1 MKIPKGQNHSSSP
14 TLDALLHDLRKAQRT
29 FREQLAQSG
38 LEPNKENPAKEIYQ
52 QIAKFYPDFYPKLK
66 EIEINEAIELLKTEG
81 YKVLKKV
88 ETVEYEE
95 T

>member
-1 MKIPKGQNHSSSP
+1 MKEEIPLESP
-14 TLDALLHDLRKAQRT
+14 NPKLNELIDELRSAQRT

-38 LEPNKENPAKEIYQ
+38 LQSNTVNPAKDIQHRINEL
-52 QIAKFYPDFYPKLK
+52 YPDFYPKLK
-66 EIEINEAIELLKTEG
+66 EIEIAQAIELLKTEG

-95 T
+95 I